1 MLQLK
6 DIQQELGDFE
16 SQNVEVVRGLFYNQR
31 DTIENIYFYYN
42 SKFMS
47 GDIDSEGDKKYFYN
61 VVRNPCKVTTKAID
75 FDTKHI
81 NIQTAAG
88 GNPLVTWY
96 FERDL
101 KFWMKDQNFG
111 KILNRIFEELPR
123 FGSVVLKVID
133 GKPHFVDLRNFALE
147 QAADTLDKSDF
158 IIEKHYYVPDE
169 FRKVGNE
176 MGWENIEETIEA
188 HRAMNQPY
196 IAIYERY
203 GDVGTTDAKG
213 NTTYAYKKV
222 LYADAGVESYD
233 RATRQ
238 TIPYTGFKLE
248 EVEVDGHP
256 YWEFHIE
263 KIPGRWLG
271 VGIVET
277 LFDVQV
283 RMNELANQEAKSTY
297 WNSLRLFQ
305 TADEGV
311 NKNLMTEFKS
321 GDTLN
326 PDSPITPIDMTER
339 NMAYFNMQ
347 TNKWFTNRDENTFA
361 YDVIQG
367 ERLPAGTP
375 LGSAKLAASMA
386 GSHFDQIQENVALDI
401 KEFLFQII
409 IPQFQKENTA
419 EHSLRLAGEDLDK
432 LNSLIINEKVTND
445 LFRFIER
452 KDKLPTL
459 EKYEFMK
466 AATEENV
473 KKGKERILTIPKDFY
488 KNIKYKI
495 DIIITGEQKDSA
507 VYSQTLFAIL
517 QAITVDPTILID
529 PVKKK
534 IFYKIAEAGGV
545 NLSDIEPDTP
555 SGMEKLAVAQPQRG
569 GGGVSRPSFPET
581 PQATNQKTI

>member
-1 MLQLK
+1 MLLK
-6 DIQQELGDFE
+6 DLQKEISDFE
-16 SQNVEVVRGLFYNQR
+16 TQNVEVVQGLFYNQK

-47 GDIDSEGDKKYFYN
+47 GDIDAEGDKKYFYN

-123 FGSVVLKVID
+123 FGSVVLKVIN

-147 QAADTLDKSDF
+147 QAADTLDKSAF
-158 IIEKHYYVPDE
+158 ILEKHFYVPDE

-176 MGWENIEETIEA
+176 LGWDNIEEAIEH
-188 HRAMNQPY
+188 HRKMEEPY
-196 IAIYERY
+196 IAVYERY
-203 GDVGTTDAKG
+203 GDVGTTDTKG
-213 NTTYAYKKV
+213 KTTYAYKKV
-222 LYADAGVESYD
+222 LFADVGVDSYD

-238 TIPYTGFKLE
+238 TVPYTGFLLKE
-248 EVEVDGHP
+248 DEVKKHP

-277 LFDVQV
+277 LFDVQI

-305 TADEGV
+305 TSDEGI
-311 NKNLMTEFKS
+311 NKNLMTEVKS

-347 TNKWFTNRDENTFA
+347 TQKWFTNRDENTFA

-375 LGSAKLAASMA
+375 LGSAKLAAGMA

-401 KEFLFQII
+401 KEFLFKVI
-409 IPQFQKENTA
+409 IPQFEKENVK

-432 LNSLIINEKVTND
+432 LNQLIVNQKVTND

-452 KDKLPTL
+452 KSKLPTL
-459 EKYEFMK
+459 DQYEVMK
-466 AATEENV
+466 AVMEEKV
-473 KKGKERILTIPKDFY
+473 KKGKERILTIPKEFY
-488 KNIKYKI
+488 KNLKYKL

-517 QAITVDPTILID
+517 QAITTDPTILTD
-529 PVKKK
+529 PTKKK

-545 NLSDIEPDTP
+545 DLSDIEPEST
-555 SGMEKLAVAQPQRG
+555 SGVEKLTEAQPQRG
-569 GGGVSRPSFPET
+569 GGGVSRPSFSET
-581 PQATNQKTI
+581 PQAPSQKRI